1 MVVEFRLT
9 DSFREETWVCGKTSE
24 CRKKPTQVV
33 GCSWRWKVSL
43 DSKENAWLG
52 CTWWLLLTCKWM
64 KSWKKKGSV
73 GKEGQC
79 LNFGAAYSQ
88 RVEQAGCAHS
98 FRAKG

>member
-9 DSFREETWVCGKTSE
+9 ASERKPGFVGKL
-24 CRKKPTQVV
+24 
-33 GCSWRWKVSL
+33 VSAGKSPHKWL
-43 DSKENAWLG
+43 GAAGDGGLEIKENAWLG

-73 GKEGQC
+73 GRQGQC
-79 LNFGAAYSQ
+79 LNFGAADSQ